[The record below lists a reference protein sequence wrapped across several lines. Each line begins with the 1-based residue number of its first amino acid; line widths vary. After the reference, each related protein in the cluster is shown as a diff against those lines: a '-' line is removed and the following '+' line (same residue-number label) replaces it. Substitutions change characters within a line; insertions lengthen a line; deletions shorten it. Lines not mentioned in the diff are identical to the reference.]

1 METELKILG
10 DGYLSSKGQAEA
22 QRIVAENQG
31 GFEALLQSINA
42 FRSFA
47 VSCEVVRQET
57 KTEKQK
63 AIALVL
69 AARLLE
75 VTEAAYVTMQHGM
88 STEANSLFR
97 IFLDAYFVLGNI
109 CSNPDFVAQYFQ
121 SDEANRLKLIN
132 SVSKHTDELF
142 QQVNDG
148 ISEEHKAELKAR
160 VESEKI
166 QAFDSY
172 NYAAKIGCEKIY
184 DSMYRIAS
192 AAIHT
197 TPRALG
203 SYSEENDKGILISV
217 RDGPSRD
224 QIPQRL
230 HDFAHFTIKA
240 LSGLQEVFGC
250 SNQENIN
257 RLSEKLQQVPKSET

>member
-1 METELKILG
+1 MKIQG
-10 DGYLSSKGQAEA
+10 DGFLSSKGQAEA

-31 GFEALLQSINA
+31 GFEALWQSINA
-42 FRSFA
+42 LRSFA
-47 VSCEVVRQET
+47 ASCEVARQET

-75 VTEAAYVTMQHGM
+75 VTEAAYVTLQHGM

-97 IFLDAYFVLGNI
+97 IFLDAYFVLGNL
-109 CSNPDFVAQYFQ
+109 CSDPDFVAEYFK
-121 SDEANRLKLIN
+121 SDEADRLKLIN
-132 SVSKHTDELF
+132 SVRKHTDELF

-148 ISEEHKAELKAR
+148 ISAEHQAELKAL

-166 QAFDSY
+166 QAFNSY

-184 DSMYRIAS
+184 DSMYRITS

-203 SYSEENDKGILISV
+203 SYSEEDDKGILISV

-230 HDFAHFTIKA
+230 HDFSHFTIKA
-240 LSGLQEVFGC
+240 LSGLREVFGC
-250 SNQENIN
+250 LNQEEID
-257 RLSEKLQQVPKSET
+257 RLSEKLQQVPKSKT